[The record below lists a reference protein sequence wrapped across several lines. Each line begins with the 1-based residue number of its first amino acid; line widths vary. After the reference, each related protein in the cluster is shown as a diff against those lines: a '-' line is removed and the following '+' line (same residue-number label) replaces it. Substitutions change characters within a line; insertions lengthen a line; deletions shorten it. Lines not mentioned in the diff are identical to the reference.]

1 MACSDFEIP
10 WFYYYV
16 VRDILVESRGLKRES
31 DGWGQIEDQETPSKD
46 TMMGKIITVG
56 STF

>member
-1 MACSDFEIP
+1 MACSDLEIP
-10 WFYYYV
+10 RLYYCV

-31 DGWGQIEDQETPSKD
+31 AGWGQREDQETPSKD
-46 TMMGKIITVG
+46 TMMGKIITVD